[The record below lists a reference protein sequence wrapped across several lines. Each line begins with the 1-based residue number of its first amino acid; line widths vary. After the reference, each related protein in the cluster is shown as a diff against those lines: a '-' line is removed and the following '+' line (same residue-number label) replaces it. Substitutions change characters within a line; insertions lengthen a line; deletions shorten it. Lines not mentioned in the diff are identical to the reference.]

1 MRLNSPNEFDKISH
15 MVAKYPTLESKKRT
29 ITGRKVKSLRKEGI
43 LPANIYGKGIK
54 SLAIEMPLKEFSK
67 IYSKAGET
75 GLIELIIA
83 GTKPKTTLIHNVQKD
98 VVSGDFLHVDF
109 RQVDLTKKIIAAVP
123 IVVKDEAP
131 AVSIGGVQIQIM
143 DEIEVQAL
151 PADLPEKI
159 EVDVS
164 KLEKIGQSIAVKE
177 LKYDKNKVKLQLD
190 NLDLL
195 VIKIEAPAKEEEK
208 PVEEV
213 KEGEEEAKEGEEEV
227 KEGDE
232 KKEGEEKKEGK
243 EETKEAEKGKE
254 SSQSAKSA
262 K

>member
-1 MRLNSPNEFDKISH
+1 LNSQDEFDNILYMSSN
-15 MVAKYPTLESKKRT
+15 YPKLKSKKRT

-54 SLAIEMPLKEFSK
+54 SQTIEISLKEFSK

-75 GLIELIIA
+75 GLMELIIA
-83 GTKPKTTLIHNVQKD
+83 GSKPKTVLIHNVQKD
-98 VVSGDFLHVDF
+98 VVSGNFLHADF
-109 RQVDLTKKIIAAVP
+109 RQVDLTKKIIATIP
-123 IVVKDEAP
+123 IVVQGEAP
-131 AVSIGGVQIQIM
+131 AISTGGVQIQIM
-143 DEIEVQAL
+143 NEIEVEAL

-164 KLEKIGQSIAVKE
+164 KLEKIGQSITLKD
-177 LKYDKNKVKLQLD
+177 LKYNKNKVKLQLD
-190 NLDLL
+190 NLDAL

-213 KEGEEEAKEGEEEV
+213 KEGEEETETEKG

-232 KKEGEEKKEGK
+232 KKEGEE
-243 EETKEAEKGKE
+243 E
-254 SSQSAKSA
+254 SPKSP
-262 K
+262 

>member
-164 KLEKIGQSIAVKE
+164 KLEKIGQSIAVKD
-177 LKYDKNKVKLQLD
+177 LIYDKNKVKLQLD
-190 NLDLL
+190 NLDSL
-195 VIKIEAPAKEEEK
+195 VVKIEAPAKEEEK
-208 PVEEV
+208 PVEEP
-213 KEGEEEAKEGEEEV
+213 KEGEEEAKEGDEEA
-227 KEGDE
+227 KEGDK